1 MLSFNTVVERALT
14 GPICTE
20 KDFDLGIFVPNLRRV
35 IEKYG
40 IKYDPQN
47 PVPSDDDLADRVWE
61 AGMEFLVE
69 TGVYCLDT
77 ERRILFTREEIE
89 GAIES
94 APGNVVYGEG
104 KDARLMPGRVP
115 EDKTP
120 PWCSGCGAGPVSTEW
135 NLINV
140 VKTYAED
147 PLSYGITAPCLTNL
161 DGQDLVAG
169 SPRGIEG
176 AIRTV
181 LLVREALRRAGR
193 PGMPVVNEVASAV
206 RATEHIAGHAFGN
219 PRTDVLEIGT
229 VHELKVDFDALN
241 KVAYCQAVGNLT
253 FAENGVI
260 LGGYAGGPAGVAVV
274 IAAYHPVALLVIRG
288 KVQHPLAV
296 PIEGGTTSTRGII
309 WARSAG
315 IQAVT
320 RHSPLPV
327 VAPGYTSAGPM
338 TEMCYHEF
346 AAWVMAIVVSGGS
359 VEVGPPSRG
368 IMEDYSDPMENIFA
382 NAVAHA
388 SAGIGRKEANKFVAA
403 LLADYEDKLQDPPLG
418 NKLPDYFDIASGT
431 PNKECIELYRKM
443 RQKYSEKF
451 GLKLPLTS
459 PYL

>member
-1 MLSFNTVVERALT
+1 M
-14 GPICTE
+14 
-20 KDFDLGIFVPNLRRV
+20 
-35 IEKYG
+35 
-40 IKYDPQN
+40 
-47 PVPSDDDLADRVWE
+47 PS
-61 AGMEFLVE
+61 
-69 TGVYCLDT
+69 
-77 ERRILFTREEIE
+77 RI
-89 GAIES
+89 
-94 APGNVVYGEG
+94 
-104 KDARLMPGRVP
+104 P
-115 EDKTP
+115 EDETP

-161 DGQDLVAG
+161 DGGDLVAG
-169 SPRGIEG
+169 SPRGVEG

-219 PRTDVLEIGT
+219 PKTDVLEIGT
-229 VHELKVDFDALN
+229 IHELKVDFDALN

-274 IAAYHPVALLVIRG
+274 CAAYHPVDLLVIRG
-288 KVQHPLAV
+288 VVQHPLAV

-309 WARSAG
+309 WARSVG
-315 IQAVT
+315 IQAAT
-320 RHSPLPV
+320 RNSPLPV

-338 TEMCYHEF
+338 TEMCYQEF
-346 AAWVMAIVVSGGS
+346 AAWVIAIVVSGGS

-368 IMEDYSDPMENIFA
+368 IMEDYSDPMENIFS

-388 SAGIGRKEANKFVAA
+388 AAGMSRKEANKIVAT
-403 LLADYEDKLQDPPLG
+403 LLENYENKLQDPPLG
-418 NKLPDYFDIASGT
+418 KKLPDYFDIASGR
-431 PNKECIELYRKM
+431 PNKECIEFYRKM
-443 RQKYSEKF
+443 RQKISEQF

>member
-20 KDFDLGIFVPNLRRV
+20 KDFDLGIFVPNLRKV

-47 PVPSDDDLADRVWE
+47 PVPSDDDLADRVWQ

-94 APGNVVYGEG
+94 APSNVVYGEG
-104 KDARLMPGRVP
+104 KDARLMPRRVP

-120 PWCSGCGAGPVSTEW
+120 PWCSGCGAGPVSSEW

-161 DGQDLVAG
+161 DGGDLVAG
-169 SPRGIEG
+169 SPRGVEG

-219 PRTDVLEIGT
+219 PKTDVLEIGT
-229 VHELKVDFDALN
+229 IHELKVDFDALN

-274 IAAYHPVALLVIRG
+274 CAAYHPVDLLVIRG
-288 KVQHPLAV
+288 VVQHPLAV

-315 IQAVT
+315 IQAAT
-320 RHSPLPV
+320 RNSPLPI

-338 TEMCYHEF
+338 TEMCYQEF

-359 VEVGPPSRG
+359 VEVGPPSKG
-368 IMEDYSDPMENIFA
+368 IMEDYSDPMENIFS
-382 NAVAHA
+382 NAVAYA
-388 SAGIGRKEANKFVAA
+388 AAGMSRKEANKIVAT
-403 LLADYEDKLQDPPLG
+403 LLENYENKLQDPPPG
-418 NKLPDYFDIASGT
+418 KKLPDYFDIASGR
-431 PNKECIELYRKM
+431 PNKECIEFYRKM
-443 RQKYSEKF
+443 RQKFSEQF